1 MLACETYGGKG
12 ISYLPSFSQYEL
24 PVWSIL
30 LFCSGWLTENT
41 KVNQCE
47 CVLFTER
54 SAHCELRASRAQA
67 SA

>member
-1 MLACETYGGKG
+1 MLACEAYGGKG
-12 ISYLPSFSQYEL
+12 ISYLPSFSHYEL
-24 PVWSIL
+24 QVRWIL
-30 LFCSGWLTENT
+30 LFCSSWLTANT

-47 CVLFTER
+47 CVLFDER